1 MSPASQL
8 LTDVLCKSR
17 VYLVSGTIA
26 LHRIKKKKKN
36 QTKKTVTFFSLF
48 VGICSFCKYT
58 WELGKI
64 EVAQVFC

>member
-26 LHRIKKKKKN
+26 LHRIKKKKK
-36 QTKKTVTFFSLF
+36 TKKTVMFFPLF

>member
-26 LHRIKKKKKN
+26 LHRIKKKKK
-36 QTKKTVTFFSLF
+36 TKPKKPLRSFPFLLAF
-48 VGICSFCKYT
+48 VHFVNIPGNSEK
-58 WELGKI
+58 
-64 EVAQVFC
+64 